1 MRQPPGERAADKLM
15 TMKKILINK
24 DFFISNRK
32 KFVEKMEPISLAIF
46 HSNDV
51 FPRNGDQTFR
61 FRQQSDLFYLTG
73 IDQEKTILLLFP
85 DCPNP
90 DLREVLFLVEP
101 TESLQTWEG
110 HKYSRKEAQEI
121 SGMAKVKWLDQ
132 FDALL
137 MEAMSFAEK
146 VYLNAI
152 EYPKFSTD
160 VPYRDLRF
168 AREIREKFPN
178 HDYRRAAP
186 VIYPL
191 RTIKTG
197 EETAMISQAI
207 DLTGSAFQRILKFV
221 KPGVKEYEIEA
232 ELTHEFLFRG
242 AAGSA
247 YHPII
252 AAGINACSL
261 HYIENSAEC
270 KDGELLLMDFGAEY
284 GHYAADLTRT
294 IPVNGRFTDRQRAC
308 YNAVLSVLRQSARL
322 LVPGNTIDQVNKE
335 VNRLMEEEMIGLGLF
350 SREGVG
356 QQDPDKPLFTKYFMH
371 GVSHFLG
378 LDVHDVG
385 SKFEPFRP
393 GMVFTFEPGIYI
405 REEKMGIRLEN
416 NYLITDNEPVDLTA
430 GIPVEAEEIEGLMIG
445 R

>member
-1 MRQPPGERAADKLM
+1 
-15 TMKKILINK
+15 MKKIQINRE
-24 DFFISNRK
+24 FFINNRK
-32 KFVEKMEPISLAIF
+32 KFVEKMEKGGLAIF

-61 FRQQSDLFYLTG
+61 FRQQSDLFYLAG
-73 IDQEKTILLLFP
+73 IEQEKTILLLFP

-90 DLREVLFLVEP
+90 ELREVLFLLEP
-101 TESLQTWEG
+101 VESLQTWEG
-110 HKYSRKEAQEI
+110 HKLSGKEAFEI
-121 SGMAKVKWLDQ
+121 SGISKVKWLDQ
-132 FDALL
+132 FDILL
-137 MEAMSFAEK
+137 TEVMSFAQK

-168 AREIREKFPN
+168 AHEIREKFPN

-186 VIYPL
+186 LLYPL
-191 RTIKTG
+191 RTIKMD
-197 EETAMISQAI
+197 EEIRLISQAI
-207 DLTGSAFQRILKFV
+207 DLTGFAFQRILKFV
-221 KPGVKEYEIEA
+221 KPGAKEYEVEA

-242 AAGSA
+242 ASGSA
-247 YHPII
+247 YQPII
-252 AAGINACSL
+252 ATGMNACAL
-261 HYIENSAEC
+261 HYLENSAEC

-284 GHYAADLTRT
+284 GNYAADLTRT
-294 IPVNGRFTDRQRAC
+294 IPVNGHFTDRQRAC
-308 YNAVLSVLRQSARL
+308 YNAVLRVLRQSARL

-335 VNRLMEEEMIGLGLF
+335 VNKLMEDEMIGLGLF
-350 SREGVG
+350 SREEAGK
-356 QQDPDKPLFTKYFMH
+356 QDPEKPLFAKYFMH

-393 GMVFTFEPGIYI
+393 GMVFTFEPGLYI
-405 REEKMGIRLEN
+405 KEENMGIRLEN
-416 NYLITDNEPVDLTA
+416 NYLITEGQPVDLTA
-430 GIPVEAEEIEGLMIG
+430 GIPVEAEEIERLMIG

>member
-1 MRQPPGERAADKLM
+1 
-15 TMKKILINK
+15 MKKISLSPQ
-24 DFFISNRK
+24 FFIANRK
-32 KFVEKMEPISLAIF
+32 KFIEKMDPQSMAIF

-51 FPRNGDQTFR
+51 FPRNGDQVFR
-61 FRQQSDLFYLTG
+61 FRQHSDFFYLTG

-90 DLREVLFLVEP
+90 ELREVLFLVEP
-101 TESLQTWEG
+101 SESLQTWEG
-110 HKYSRKEAQEI
+110 HKYSRKEALDI
-121 SGMAKVKWLDQ
+121 SGAAKVKWLDQ
-132 FDALL
+132 LDTVLT
-137 MEAMSFAEK
+137 EAMSFAIK

-178 HDYRRAAP
+178 HEYRRAAP
-186 VIYPL
+186 LIYPL
-191 RTIKTG
+191 RTIKTD
-197 EETAMISQAI
+197 EEIELINQAI
-207 DLTGSAFQRILKFV
+207 NLTGKTFQRILQFV
-221 KPGVKEYEIEA
+221 KPWVKEYEIEA
-232 ELTHEFLFRG
+232 ELSHEFLFRG
-242 AAGSA
+242 AVGSA

-252 AAGINACSL
+252 AAGINACTL
-261 HYIENSAEC
+261 HYIENSREC
-270 KDGELLLMDFGAEY
+270 EDGELLLMDFGAEY

-294 IPVNGRFTDRQRAC
+294 IPVNGCFTDRQRTC
-308 YNAVLSVLRQSARL
+308 YNAVLRVLRRSGRL

-335 VNRLMEEEMIGLGLF
+335 VNGLMEKEMIGLGLLGSEDV
-350 SREGVG
+350 SR
-356 QQDPDKPLFTKYFMH
+356 QDPDKPFFTKYFMH

-393 GMVFTFEPGIYI
+393 GMVLTFEPGLYI

-416 NYLITDNEPVDLTA
+416 NYLITDGEPVDLTA
-430 GIPVEAEEIEGLMIG
+430 GIPVEAEEIEMLMI
-445 R
+445 RR

>member
-1 MRQPPGERAADKLM
+1 
-15 TMKKILINK
+15 MKKIQINRE
-24 DFFISNRK
+24 FFINNRK
-32 KFVEKMEPISLAIF
+32 KFVEKMDQGGMAIF

-73 IDQEKTILLLFP
+73 IDQEKTILLFFP
-85 DCPNP
+85 DCQNP
-90 DLREVLFLVEP
+90 ELREVLFLVEP
-101 TESLQTWEG
+101 VEMLQTWEG
-110 HKYSRKEAQEI
+110 HKYSREEALEI
-121 SGMAKVKWLDQ
+121 SGISGVKWLDQ
-132 FDALL
+132 FDSLL
-137 MEAMSFAEK
+137 TEAMSFAEK

-152 EYPKFSTD
+152 EYPKFSND

-186 VIYPL
+186 LIYPL
-191 RTIKTG
+191 RIIKTS
-197 EETAMISQAI
+197 EEIGMIRQAI

-232 ELTHEFLFRG
+232 ELTHEFLYKG

-252 AAGINACSL
+252 ATGVNACSL
-261 HYIENSAEC
+261 HYIENSCEC
-270 KDGELLLMDFGAEY
+270 KNGELLLMDFGAEY
-284 GHYAADLTRT
+284 SHYAADLTRT
-294 IPVNGRFTDRQRAC
+294 IPVNGRFTDRQKAC
-308 YNAVLSVLRQSARL
+308 YNAVLRVLRQSARL
-322 LVPGNTIDQVNKE
+322 LVPGNNIDKVNKE
-335 VNRLMEEEMIGLGLF
+335 VNRLMEDEMIGLGLF
-350 SREGVG
+350 GREEIKK
-356 QQDPDKPLFTKYFMH
+356 QDPERPLFAKYFMH

-405 REEKMGIRLEN
+405 KEENMGIRLEN
-416 NYLITDNEPVDLTA
+416 NYVITEGEPVDLTA
-430 GIPVEAEEIEGLMIG
+430 GIPVEAADIELYM

>member
-1 MRQPPGERAADKLM
+1 
-15 TMKKILINK
+15 MKKIQINK
-24 DFFISNRK
+24 EFFINNRS
-32 KFVEKMEPISLAIF
+32 KFIEKMDPVSLAIF

-61 FRQQSDLFYLTG
+61 FRQQSDLFYLAG

-90 DLREVLFLVEP
+90 DLREVLFMVEP

-110 HKYSRKEAQEI
+110 HKYSRNEALEI
-121 SGMAKVKWLDQ
+121 SGITRVKWLEQ
-132 FDALL
+132 FDLILA
-137 MEAMSFAEK
+137 EAMSFAEK

-152 EYPKFSTD
+152 EYAKFSTD

-168 AREIREKFPN
+168 AGEIREKYPN
-178 HDYRRAAP
+178 HEYRRAAP
-186 VIYPL
+186 LIYPL

-197 EETAMISQAI
+197 DETVMISQAI
-207 DLTGSAFQRILKFV
+207 DLTGNAFQRILRFV

-242 AAGSA
+242 ASGSA

-252 AAGINACSL
+252 ATGINACSL
-261 HYIENSAEC
+261 HYIENSCEC
-270 KDGELLLMDFGAEY
+270 EDGKLLLMDFGAEY
-284 GHYAADLTRT
+284 SHYAADLTRT
-294 IPVNGRFTDRQRAC
+294 IPVNGRFTARQRAC
-308 YNAVLSVLRQSARL
+308 YDAVLRVLRQSALL

-335 VNRLMEEEMIGLGLF
+335 VNRLMEEEMIALGLF
-350 SREGVG
+350 SREGVE
-356 QQDPDKPLFTKYFMH
+356 QQDPDRPLFAKYFMH

-393 GMVFTFEPGIYI
+393 GMVLTFEPGLYI

-416 NYLITDNEPVDLTA
+416 NYLITDGAPVDLTKE
-430 GIPVEAEEIEGLMIG
+430 IPVEAVEIEALMEERERKHQSTRG
-445 R
+445 RYSK

>member
-1 MRQPPGERAADKLM
+1 
-15 TMKKILINK
+15 MKKIQINK
-24 DFFISNRK
+24 GFFIKNRK
-32 KFVEKMEPISLAIF
+32 KFVEKMEPAGMAIF

-51 FPRNGDQTFR
+51 FPRNGDQAFR

-90 DLREVLFLVEP
+90 DLREVMFLVEP
-101 TESLQTWEG
+101 NETLQTWEG

-121 SGMAKVKWLDQ
+121 SGIAKVKWLAQ

-137 MEAMSFAEK
+137 AEAMSFVEK

-152 EYPKFSTD
+152 EYAKFSTD

-168 AREIREKFPN
+168 AMEIREKFPN
-178 HDYRRAAP
+178 HEYRRAAP
-186 VIYPL
+186 LIYPL
-191 RTIKTG
+191 RTIKTA
-197 EETAMISQAI
+197 EETGMIGQAI
-207 DLTGSAFQRILKFV
+207 ELTGNAFHRILKFV
-221 KPGVKEYEIEA
+221 KPGVKEYEVEA

-242 AAGSA
+242 VVGSA

-252 AAGINACSL
+252 ATGINACCL
-261 HYIENSAEC
+261 HYVENSAEC

-308 YNAVLSVLRQSARL
+308 YVAVLRVLQQSARL

-335 VNRLMEEEMIGLGLF
+335 VNKLMEEEMIGLGLI
-350 SREGVG
+350 SREGVEK
-356 QQDPDKPLFTKYFMH
+356 QDPDKPLCAKYFMH
-371 GVSHFLG
+371 GVSHFIG

-393 GMVFTFEPGIYI
+393 GMVLTFEPGLYI

-416 NYLITDNEPVDLTA
+416 NYLITEKEPVDLTA
-430 GIPVEAEEIEGLMIG
+430 GIPVEAEEIELLMVKISG
-445 R
+445 KNE

>member
-1 MRQPPGERAADKLM
+1 MNLDWNN
-15 TMKKILINK
+15 MKKISINPE
-24 DFFISNRK
+24 FFKANRK
-32 KFVEKMEPISLAIF
+32 KFIEKMDTASLAIF

-51 FPRNGDQTFR
+51 FPRNGDQSFR

-90 DLREVLFLVEP
+90 DLREVLFLIEP
-101 TESLQTWEG
+101 NEKLQTWEG
-110 HKYSRKEAQEI
+110 HKYSGKEAREL
-121 SGMAKVKWLDQ
+121 SGIAKVKWIDQ
-132 FDALL
+132 FDTHLT
-137 MEAMSFAEK
+137 EAMSFAEK

-168 AREIREKFPN
+168 SWEIRGKFPN

-186 VIYPL
+186 LICPL

-197 EETAMISQAI
+197 EEIGMISQAI
-207 DLTGSAFQRILKFV
+207 DLTGKAYQRILKFI
-221 KPGVKEYEIEA
+221 KPGVMEYEVEA
-232 ELTHEFLFRG
+232 ELTHEFLFQG
-242 AAGSA
+242 ASGSA

-252 AAGINACSL
+252 ATGINACAL
-261 HYIENSAEC
+261 HYIENSGEC
-270 KDGELLLMDFGAEY
+270 GDGDLLLMDFGAEY

-308 YNAVLSVLRQSARL
+308 YNAVLRVLRQSARL

-335 VNRLMEEEMIGLGLF
+335 VNKIMEDEIIGLGLF
-350 SREGVG
+350 SREGVEK
-356 QQDPDKPLFTKYFMH
+356 QDPDKPLFAKYFMH

-393 GMVFTFEPGIYI
+393 GMVFTFEPGLYI

-416 NYLITDNEPVDLTA
+416 NYLITEGEPVDLTA
-430 GIPVEAEEIEGLMIG
+430 GIPLEAEEVERWM
-445 R
+445 RK

>member
-1 MRQPPGERAADKLM
+1 
-15 TMKKILINK
+15 MKKIQINRE
-24 DFFISNRK
+24 FFINNRK
-32 KFVEKMEPISLAIF
+32 KFIEKMDQGGMAIF

-73 IDQEKTILLLFP
+73 IDQEKTILLIFP

-90 DLREVLFLVEP
+90 DLREVLFLIEP
-101 TESLQTWEG
+101 VESLQTWEG
-110 HKYSRKEAQEI
+110 HKYSRKEAAAI
-121 SGMAKVKWLDQ
+121 SGIYQVKWLDQ
-132 FDALL
+132 FDSLL
-137 MEAMSFAEK
+137 TEAMSFAEK

-152 EYPKFSTD
+152 EYPKFSND

-186 VIYPL
+186 LIYPL
-191 RTIKTG
+191 RTIKTS
-197 EETAMISQAI
+197 EEIGMIRQAI

-232 ELTHEFLFRG
+232 ELTHEFLYKG

-252 AAGINACSL
+252 ATGVNACSL
-261 HYIENSAEC
+261 HYIENSCEC
-270 KDGELLLMDFGAEY
+270 KNGELLLMDFGAEY
-284 GHYAADLTRT
+284 SHYAADLTRT
-294 IPVNGRFTDRQRAC
+294 IPVNGRFTDRQKAC
-308 YNAVLSVLRQSARL
+308 YNAVLRVLRQSARL
-322 LVPGNTIDQVNKE
+322 LVPGNNIDKVNKE
-335 VNRLMEEEMIGLGLF
+335 VNRLMEDEMIGLGLF
-350 SREGVG
+350 GREEIKK
-356 QQDPDKPLFTKYFMH
+356 QDPERPLFAKYFMH

-405 REEKMGIRLEN
+405 KEENMGIRLEN
-416 NYLITDNEPVDLTA
+416 NYVITEGEPVDLTA
-430 GIPVEAEEIEGLMIG
+430 GIPVEAADIELYM